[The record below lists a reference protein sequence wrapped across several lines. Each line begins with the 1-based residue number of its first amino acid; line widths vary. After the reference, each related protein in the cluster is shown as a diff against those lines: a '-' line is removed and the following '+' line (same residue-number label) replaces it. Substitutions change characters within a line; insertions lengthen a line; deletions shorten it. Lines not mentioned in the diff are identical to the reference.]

1 MAVKKKVKKAPVKK
15 TVKKTAKKP
24 TKKTAKKVTKKP
36 VKKAVKK
43 VVKPAKKTTKKV
55 AKKAT
60 TKKAAKPA
68 KKIVKKTAKKVTK
81 KIVKKTAKPTKK
93 VVKKAAKKQTKKV
106 TKKTVKKTVK
116 KIAKKI
122 TKKVAKPEKKVV
134 TIKTTKAAKPAKVTK
149 VKAAK
154 TTKKIETKKTTK
166 NSTEVKAQQ
175 QQQSIKTKA
184 EDLFDVKF
192 TEEIEIEEKQTPAQ
206 AKELKDLGS
215 KVSEEIENLAEFFA
229 AKDIQDAI
237 LSLDFFVDTVS
248 DECTQPGCD
257 NLRTTLSY
265 CRLHYIENW
274 RAIKKKQEILA
285 EGKLQEYITELI
297 SKYPKPYLDSV
308 IADLSEEKDFY
319 RMLEELNID
328 TDIDFTS
335 EDFENMDDDD
345 EDIAAETRSFSGRG
359 FDDE

>member
-166 NSTEVKAQQ
+166 NSTEVKAQ